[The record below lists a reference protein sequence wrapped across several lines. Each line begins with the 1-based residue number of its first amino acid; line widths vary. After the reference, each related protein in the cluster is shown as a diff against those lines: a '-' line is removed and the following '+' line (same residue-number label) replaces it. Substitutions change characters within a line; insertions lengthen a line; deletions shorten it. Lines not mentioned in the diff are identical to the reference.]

1 MDKGIVRPL
10 HLDDL
15 EAILEIERLS
25 FSTPWSLE
33 AFKAE
38 LKDNEYARYFC
49 LEREGQ
55 VIGYMGL
62 WFILDEGHITNIAI
76 TPNRRGQHLGEFL
89 MHSVMERMVEQGME
103 RMTLEV
109 RVSNSPAQS
118 LYKRLGFAI
127 AGVRKGYYADTGE
140 DAMIMWAEL
149 EMEVK
154 VK

>member
-1 MDKGIVRPL
+1 MNKGIVRPM
-10 HLDDL
+10 HGEDL
-15 EAILEIERLS
+15 RVIMEIEH
-25 FSTPWSLE
+25 FCFTTPWSLE
-33 AFKAE
+33 SFKAE

-49 LEREGQ
+49 LEVEGQ

-76 TPNRRGQHLGEFL
+76 TPNHQGLHWGEFL
-89 MHSVMERMVEQGME
+89 MRSVTEKMVEQGME

-118 LYKRLGFAI
+118 LYKRLGFEI

-149 EMEVK
+149 GTEVNET
-154 VK
+154 